1 MEVKITKNKTVVD
14 KDNLFT
20 YVYEF
25 FHEGEFIKK
34 DIIKVPPTDFMTPDE
49 SSPMVSEEALKA
61 NLEQLTYNYEFD
73 IDQVSVIIKEI

>member
-25 FHEGEFIKK
+25 FHNGEFVKK
-34 DIIKVPPTDFMTPDE
+34 DIIKIPPTDYMTPDE
-49 SSPMVSEEALKA
+49 SSSVVSEEALRS
-61 NLEQLTYNYEFD
+61 NLEQLLYNYEFD
-73 IDQVSVIIKEI
+73 IEKISVIIEEI